1 MIIRISNYYKEI
13 GVLILIIENQL
24 LTTLKRNVMNL

>member
-24 LTTLKRNVMNL
+24 LTTLKRNVLNL

>member
-1 MIIRISNYYKEI
+1 MMIRISNYYKEI

>member
-1 MIIRISNYYKEI
+1 MMIRISNYYKEI

-24 LTTLKRNVMNL
+24 LTTLKRNVLNL